1 MSESLSS
8 SINMASQAVAL
19 ALISRI
25 RWRCFPDAETGRCT
39 MVSGCTEAQLV
50 PSADS
55 IDCQEFVVGNDQK
68 FSWFRVK
75 ASLILNESDISL
87 TLQTIVH

>member
-1 MSESLSS
+1 MSESISLALV
-8 SINMASQAVAL
+8 MGGQAVLL

-55 IDCQEFVVGNDQK
+55 IDCQEFVVGKDQK
-68 FSWFRVK
+68 VLVVSSK
-75 ASLILNESDISL
+75 S
-87 TLQTIVH
+87 